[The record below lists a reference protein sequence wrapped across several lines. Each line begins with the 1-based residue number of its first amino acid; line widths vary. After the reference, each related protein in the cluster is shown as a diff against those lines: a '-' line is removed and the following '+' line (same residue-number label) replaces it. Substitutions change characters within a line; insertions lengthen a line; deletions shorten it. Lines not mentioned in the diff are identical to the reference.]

1 MKILVEKLK
10 NRRVRKEL
18 LETGMLIGTY
28 ALLSIAVRN
37 VMKEIYRKFY

>member
-10 NRRVRKEL
+10 DKRVRKEL

-28 ALLSIAVRN
+28 ALLSIAARN